1 MNNNQLTSSIP
12 GTIGKLKK
20 LYQLDLNN
28 NQLTGRIPETIGNL
42 NNLNY
47 LNLASNQLTG
57 SIPDSIGNLSSLTH
71 LYMYSNQLTGRIPE
85 TIGSLSSLNNLHLN
99 DNQLRGI
106 VPSNLCD
113 IPGLSVIMLT
123 GNNLCPSYPS
133 CISSIGIQNTSK
145 CHFPDIYEMTPADPV
160 PGQMVT
166 LTGINFGS
174 PFNATTVNYYQDEMV
189 TEGYLFKEPSIETE
203 LFVRIPSMISTGT
216 CTTRVAV
223 MGDSLMTSWP
233 FTFTLKSIPDAPV
246 LRKVYK
252 NLESVWT
259 AVNTITADDTI
270 LVSSYGIDTE
280 GWSVFLSKDGK
291 TLQGTSLSTK
301 TDSLFGIAP
310 QIIVP
315 TGLGTGKV
323 NITLFTEVNGLES
336 ERSDTLVINYLDNY
350 VFVNSANTGGPWL
363 GTEESPF
370 SEIQAGINAVSK
382 SGTVLVSNGTY
393 VENIN
398 FIGKGIKLG
407 SLYMTTGDRSHISST
422 IIDGDNNGSVVSFLN
437 KEDTSSV
444 LTGFTIQNGSGTLV
458 TGIQTQGG
466 GIYCNGSSPTLKHLK
481 IINNTATTWGG
492 GITCSFSSHPIIS
505 HVVIRG
511 NKTLD
516 ENDGKGGGLYSWF
529 SAPHLTNVLMVSN
542 VANYGGGIYLGQ
554 EGSGANF
561 THVTIANNKGTYGG
575 GLYLDLGMG
584 KLTNKPTLLN
594 SIIWDNTPQ
603 QVYFSGENNPWEI
616 DISYSIV
623 EGGQDSIANSDNA
636 TVNWGEGNIDSSP
649 ILMSDY
655 RLDPYS
661 PAIGAGILSAN
672 APLTDLNGDPRPNP
686 EGSFPDM
693 GAYESVR
700 ALRLL
705 RVATILDG
713 LDSTDMALWNDSTS
727 LSAHWNKFEDNPSV
741 SYQFSIGTF
750 DNNNIKDWQS
760 AGKDTSVT
768 VRGLNLMHDS
778 TYFFHVKGTDD
789 LGRESRVNSSNG
801 VLIDIV
807 PPAVISAAEGWT
819 SVNPILGNLVLQLD
833 LSEPVVAGE
842 IILPSAQG
850 DQYQLGYKLV
860 EQEKYDIT
868 ISGPFTGGDE
878 LSVKLAGLQDRA
890 GTIAGDTIFTYPV
903 GFLGDY
909 NIDGFVDASDLS
921 ALVSGWQNKDHQ
933 YELGPTIGTIPF
945 LKPMVDGQFDIYDA
959 AAFTRMW
966 HWTLNKSGKMNAR
979 HYKKSGKELTYLIEN
994 STLSIQVSKEVN
1006 AIDFYFSYP
1015 KEYLKIES
1023 NEEDATA
1030 KEIILSHIDTLNGE
1044 YFLVA
1049 GYIEKKMRSINIPYM
1064 IKIKDDVTITA
1075 VYRMFDVAGE
1085 LISQGTKEILLKPL
1099 PEEFALHQNYPNPFN
1114 PFTTIKFDV
1123 PEQTHINLII
1133 YDVLGREVVKLLNQE
1148 VSAGYQSIV
1157 WNTRNNFDRP
1167 VSAGVYF
1174 YQIQAKDFIKTRK
1187 MVLLK

>member
-1 MNNNQLTSSIP
+1 
-12 GTIGKLKK
+12 
-20 LYQLDLNN
+20 
-28 NQLTGRIPETIGNL
+28 
-42 NNLNY
+42 
-47 LNLASNQLTG
+47 
-57 SIPDSIGNLSSLTH
+57 
-71 LYMYSNQLTGRIPE
+71 
-85 TIGSLSSLNNLHLN
+85 
-99 DNQLRGI
+99 
-106 VPSNLCD
+106 
-113 IPGLSVIMLT
+113 
-123 GNNLCPSYPS
+123 
-133 CISSIGIQNTSK
+133 
-145 CHFPDIYEMTPADPV
+145 
-160 PGQMVT
+160 
-166 LTGINFGS
+166 
-174 PFNATTVNYYQDEMV
+174 
-189 TEGYLFKEPSIETE
+189 
-203 LFVRIPSMISTGT
+203 
-216 CTTRVAV
+216 
-223 MGDSLMTSWP
+223 
-233 FTFTLKSIPDAPV
+233 
-246 LRKVYK
+246 
-252 NLESVWT
+252 
-259 AVNTITADDTI
+259 
-270 LVSSYGIDTE
+270 
-280 GWSVFLSKDGK
+280 
-291 TLQGTSLSTK
+291 
-301 TDSLFGIAP
+301 
-310 QIIVP
+310 
-315 TGLGTGKV
+315 
-323 NITLFTEVNGLES
+323 
-336 ERSDTLVINYLDNY
+336 
-350 VFVNSANTGGPWL
+350 
-363 GTEESPF
+363 
-370 SEIQAGINAVSK
+370 
-382 SGTVLVSNGTY
+382 
-393 VENIN
+393 
-398 FIGKGIKLG
+398 
-407 SLYMTTGDRSHISST
+407 
-422 IIDGDNNGSVVSFLN
+422 
-437 KEDTSSV
+437 
-444 LTGFTIQNGSGTLV
+444 
-458 TGIQTQGG
+458 
-466 GIYCNGSSPTLKHLK
+466 
-481 IINNTATTWGG
+481 
-492 GITCSFSSHPIIS
+492 
-505 HVVIRG
+505 VVIRG

-575 GLYLDLGMG
+575 GFYLDLGMG
-584 KLTNKPTLLN
+584 QLTNKPTLLN

-819 SVNPILGNLVLQLD
+819 SVNPIMGNLVLQLN

-842 IILPSAQG
+842 IILTSAQG

-1049 GYIEKKMRSINIPYM
+1049 GYIEQKMRSINIPYM
-1064 IKIKDDVTITA
+1064 IKVKDDVTITA
-1075 VYRMFDVAGE
+1075 IYRMFDVKGE
-1085 LISQGTKEILLKPL
+1085 LISQGTREILLKPL